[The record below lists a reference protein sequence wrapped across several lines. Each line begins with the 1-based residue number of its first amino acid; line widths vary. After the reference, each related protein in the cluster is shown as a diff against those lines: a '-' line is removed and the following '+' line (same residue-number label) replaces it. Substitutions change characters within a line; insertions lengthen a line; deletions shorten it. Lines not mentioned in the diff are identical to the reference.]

1 MKTCVRVTCG
11 TRELSCLRLGLTASR
26 YSRRVISGAHAIIY
40 SANADADRAFLKD
53 VLGLRHV
60 DVGGGWLI
68 FSLPPSE
75 VAVHPWERN
84 DRHELFFLVKDV
96 DAFITK
102 MRARKVTC
110 GPIQEQDWGR
120 LTQVT
125 LPGGGK
131 IGVYQ
136 PRHAAPPARR
146 AAGKTVR
153 RRAAKPKARP
163 KTPRR

>member
-1 MKTCVRVTCG
+1 
-11 TRELSCLRLGLTASR
+11 
-26 YSRRVISGAHAIIY
+26 VISGAHAIIY
-40 SANADADRAFLKD
+40 SKDADADRAFLKD
-53 VLGLRHV
+53 VLGLSHV

-96 DAFITK
+96 EAFIAK
-102 MRARKVTC
+102 MRARKV
-110 GPIQEQDWGR
+110 PVSAIQEERWGR

-125 LPGGGK
+125 LPGGGT

-146 AAGKTVR
+146 PAATKTTR
-153 RRAAKPKARP
+153 RRTPKPKARP
-163 KTPRR
+163 KTRRR

>member
-1 MKTCVRVTCG
+1 
-11 TRELSCLRLGLTASR
+11 
-26 YSRRVISGAHAIIY
+26 VISGAHAIIY
-40 SANADADRAFLKD
+40 SSDADADRAFMKD
-53 VLGLRHV
+53 VLGLPHV

-96 DAFITK
+96 EAFIAK
-102 MRARKVTC
+102 MRARKVPC
-110 GPIQEQDWGR
+110 GPIQEEQWGR

-125 LPGGGK
+125 LPGGGT

-136 PRHAAPPARR
+136 PRHAAPPTRHAVG
-146 AAGKTVR
+146 AKTVR
-153 RRAAKPKARP
+153 RRATKPKARP
-163 KTPRR
+163 KTRRR

>member
-1 MKTCVRVTCG
+1 
-11 TRELSCLRLGLTASR
+11 
-26 YSRRVISGAHAIIY
+26 VISGAHAIIY
-40 SANADADRAFLKD
+40 STNADADRAFLKD

-68 FSLPPSE
+68 FTLPPSE

-102 MRARKVTC
+102 MRSRKVPC
-110 GPIQEQDWGR
+110 GPIQEQQWGR

-125 LPGGGK
+125 LPGGGT
-131 IGVYQ
+131 IGVYE
-136 PRHAAPPARR
+136 PRHATPPARR
-146 AAGKTVR
+146 AMAAKPVR
-153 RRAAKPKARP
+153 HRATKPKARA
-163 KTPRR
+163 KTSRR

>member
-1 MKTCVRVTCG
+1 
-11 TRELSCLRLGLTASR
+11 
-26 YSRRVISGAHAIIY
+26 VISGAHAIIY
-40 SANADADRAFLKD
+40 SKDADADRAFLKD

-68 FSLPPSE
+68 FSLPPSD

-96 DAFITK
+96 DAFIAK
-102 MRARKVTC
+102 MRARDVPC
-110 GPIQEQDWGR
+110 SAIQEEQWGR

-125 LPGGGK
+125 LPGGGT

-146 AAGKTVR
+146 AVAAKAVR
-153 RRAAKPKARP
+153 RRTT
-163 KTPRR
+163 TPRARSKTRRR

>member
-1 MKTCVRVTCG
+1 M
-11 TRELSCLRLGLTASR
+11 
-26 YSRRVISGAHAIIY
+26 ISGAHAIIY

-53 VLGLRHV
+53 VLGLAHV

-75 VAVHPWERN
+75 VAVHPSERN

-96 DAFITK
+96 EEFMTK

-110 GPIQEQDWGR
+110 GPIQEERWGR

-125 LPGGGK
+125 LPGGGT

-136 PRHAAPPARR
+136 PRHAAPPQ
-146 AAGKTVR
+146 R
-153 RRAAKPKARP
+153 RRAPAKTIRRRATKPK
-163 KTPRR
+163 TRRR

>member
-1 MKTCVRVTCG
+1 
-11 TRELSCLRLGLTASR
+11 
-26 YSRRVISGAHAIIY
+26 VINGAHAIIY
-40 SANADADRAFLKD
+40 SVNADADRAFLKD

-96 DAFITK
+96 DAFITT
-102 MRARKVTC
+102 MGSRKVHC
-110 GPIQEQDWGR
+110 GPIQEEQWGR

-146 AAGKTVR
+146 AVAAKAVG
-153 RRAAKPKARP
+153 RRATKPRARP
-163 KTPRR
+163 KTRRR